1 MIRLL
6 LFLAALALAAYGLTW
21 LAENPGEVTLAWRGV
36 EYNTSLMVA
45 LGVVAGLA
53 IVLALAWGVVRFVFR
68 IPSLV
73 SLAAKARRREKGY
86 AALSRGMV
94 AVGSG
99 DARAASRH
107 AAEARKHLGDEPL
120 AKLLRAQAAQLA
132 GDRAGAV
139 AAFREML
146 DHPQTHALG
155 LRGLHIEA
163 RRSGDSEAAL
173 DFAMRAHKHAALPW
187 AGQAVLDDRAAHGD
201 WAGALGIVESNAA
214 ARLIDKPTA
223 NRWRAVLKTAMAQDL
238 AERDA
243 KAALA
248 LAQEACALAPGLV
261 PAAILCGRLT
271 AANGDT
277 HRASKIIEAAYRQT
291 PHPGLASAYVR
302 LRRGNSAADRLA
314 RARALARLAPFDSE
328 SQITVGRAALE
339 ARDLRRGAR
348 GGRAAAGAGR
358 SGRPPDRARLSA
370 DGRHRGGGGR
380 RRGGARMARPR
391 RARAARSR
399 LGRRRG
405 HQRSLGAGFA
415 LGRAR
420 RLRLAHARRAPER
433 AGAVRRAAAGRRRPR
448 SRRFDARGL
457 RPRPRSPPRPSRS
470 RRAAPER
477 SSCCRPA
484 RRTIP
489 ARTTRA
495 SPSPDFGC
503 SRANDRRAGTR
514 RPASRRRPRVFL
526 AAPAAQPCQCRAI
539 WLRDCRPSAQGRY
552 ASPPRAPQ

>member
-21 LAENPGEVTLAWRGV
+21 LAENPGDVTLAWRGV

-45 LGVVAGLA
+45 LSVVAGLA
-53 IVLALAWGVVRFVFR
+53 ILLALAWGVVRFVFR

-132 GDRAGAV
+132 GDRAGAA

-146 DHPQTHALG
+146 DHPETHALG

-173 DFAMRAHKHAALPW
+173 DFATRAHKHAALPW

-201 WAGALGIVESNAA
+201 WAGALAIVESNAA

-238 AERDA
+238 ADRDA

-261 PAAILCGRLT
+261 PAAILYGRLT

-302 LRRGNSAADRLA
+302 LRRGDSAADRLA

-339 ARDLRRGAR
+339 ARDLPAARAAVAPLLAPGAPS
-348 GGRAAAGAGR
+348 GRPTVRVCLLMADIEEAAGA
-358 SGRPPDRARLSA
+358 
-370 DGRHRGGGGR
+370 DGAVREWL
-380 RRGGARMARPR
+380 
-391 RARAARSR
+391 ARAARAPRDRAWVADGIISDRWAPVSPSGALDAFVWRTPEER
-399 LGRRRG
+399 LSAPEPSPAPPPAADPPVLVASTAAASPAPPIASAPKPEPR
-405 HQRSLGAGFA
+405 GAGTVV
-415 LGRAR
+415 L
-420 RLRLAHARRAPER
+420 LP
-433 AGAVRRAAAGRRRPR
+433 AGAPDDPGPQDGGEHKPGFRL
-448 SRRFDARGL
+448 FAR
-457 RPRPRSPPRPSRS
+457 
-470 RRAAPER
+470 E
-477 SSCCRPA
+477 
-484 RRTIP
+484 
-489 ARTTRA
+489 
-495 SPSPDFGC
+495 
-503 SRANDRRAGTR
+503 
-514 RPASRRRPRVFL
+514 
-526 AAPAAQPCQCRAI
+526 
-539 WLRDCRPSAQGRY
+539 
-552 ASPPRAPQ
+552 

>member
-21 LAENPGEVTLAWRGV
+21 LAENPGEVTLAWQGV
-36 EYNTSLMVA
+36 EYKTSLMVA
-45 LGVVAGLA
+45 AGVVAGLA
-53 IVLALAWGVVRFVFR
+53 ILLALAWGVVRFVFR
-68 IPSLV
+68 LPSLV

-132 GDRAGAV
+132 GDRAGAA

-146 DHPQTHALG
+146 EHPQTHALG

-238 AERDA
+238 ADRDA

-277 HRASKIIEAAYRQT
+277 HRAAKIIEAAYRQT

-302 LRRGNSAADRLA
+302 LRRGDSAADRLA

-328 SQITVGRAALE
+328 SQIAVGRAALE
-339 ARDLRRGAR
+339 ARDLAAARAAVAPLLAPGAPA
-348 GGRAAAGAGR
+348 GRPTVRVCLLMADIEEAAGA
-358 SGRPPDRARLSA
+358 
-370 DGRHRGGGGR
+370 DGAVREWL
-380 RRGGARMARPR
+380 
-391 RARAARSR
+391 ARAARAPR
-399 LGRRRG
+399 D
-405 HQRSLGAGFA
+405 
-415 LGRAR
+415 RAWIADGVISDR
-420 RLRLAHARRAPER
+420 WAP
-433 AGAVRRAAAGRRRPR
+433 V
-448 SRRFDARGL
+448 
-457 RPRPRSPPRPSRS
+457 
-470 RRAAPER
+470 
-477 SSCCRPA
+477 
-484 RRTIP
+484 
-489 ARTTRA
+489 
-495 SPSPDFGC
+495 SPSGALDAFVWRTPEERL
-503 SRANDRRAGTR
+503 SASEPS
-514 RPASRRRPRVFL
+514 PAP
-526 AAPAAQPCQCRAI
+526 APAAGPPPA
-539 WLRDCRPSAQGRY
+539 LA
-552 ASPPRAPQ
+552 ASSPAPPAVAPAPQIASAPKPEPRGAGTVVVLPAGAPDDPGPQDEGEHKPGFRLFARE